1 MVAVFVVCLAC
12 SLAEGESLLW
22 TVGLCKPLVK
32 GKDIRDDTE
41 LKGTMVV
48 TAMLLPT
55 RLPLL

>member
-1 MVAVFVVCLAC
+1 MCLAC

-32 GKDIRDDTE
+32 GKDIRDETE